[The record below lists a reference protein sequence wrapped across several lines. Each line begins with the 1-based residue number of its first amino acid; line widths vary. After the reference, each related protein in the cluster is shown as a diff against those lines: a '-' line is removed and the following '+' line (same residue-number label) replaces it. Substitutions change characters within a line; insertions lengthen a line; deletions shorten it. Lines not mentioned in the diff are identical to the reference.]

1 MKIKNFLKTGMMLF
15 LTASSIQTIKAQFCN
30 GLTTLTAAADT
41 ITDGS
46 GSANYANNTACSWLI
61 QPSGNPVNI
70 TLTMDSLNLTFFND
84 AVRVYDGTSNAGTLI
99 ANYRNNNL
107 GFPAVANSGSMFV
120 EFATDGFG
128 NAQGW
133 RASYT
138 SGSTNCQPNTVLTA
152 NNGAFTDGTR
162 NGSNYANNIN
172 CEWLIQPII
181 AGLFIDLTFT
191 RFSLATGDS
200 LILYDGIDANAPILA
215 TLVGNATTGPYLS
228 TAGNLFVRFVST
240 SNGPT
245 SNGWRITYNTRSIP
259 TCAGLTT
266 LTSPNGLFSDGSFP
280 QLNYA
285 ENSNCQWLIQPPGA
299 VFVDLQFNYFST
311 EANYDFVTVYQGAN
325 NNGILLGSFSGNNI
339 PASLTSTTGSMFIEF
354 NTDGSVNSTG
364 WEGSYTS
371 SNFANITAAVDTI
384 YLNAGAG
391 STNSFQLSA
400 NSSWT
405 TTDNQSW
412 LISTPVNGTGNQ
424 TINLLA
430 LQGNIGPE
438 RTGQLYINPINGNG
452 GDTVTVIQ
460 RSSGRFLGIPIDT
473 LFFLATG
480 SPFQTFNLQSNVSW
494 SLSNSQ
500 SWISLNPMNGNNN
513 SNPQVSVTDNPT
525 NLIRSGFIVASGSQN
540 AGNDTIY
547 IIQDSLIQ
555 SFSVSPKNILF
566 NYTTGS
572 VDSVQVN
579 ANLSWVLTNL
589 ASWITPSATSG
600 TDSSSVIIT
609 ANTANLSTTDRTT
622 YLYFDAGNGKFLDSV
637 LITQE
642 FLPRNFSVNPT
653 GLTLASP
660 LGSVDSMQVN
670 ANLSWVLTNSTP
682 WITTSTTF
690 GNDST
695 SITITANTSNLT
707 NTDRTA
713 YVYFNA
719 GNGRFIDSV
728 LITQEFLLRNFSVN
742 PTSLTLASPSGN
754 FDSIAVNANL
764 PWTLINSA
772 SWLNTNVTSGND
784 STTVIVSANSSSP
797 TVNSRSATIYF
808 DAGNGQFSDSVEV
821 TQQGLAA
828 FLTGS
833 PDTVFIGI
841 ASGEVATFN
850 IAASGSWTVNSPNN
864 WLVLNTLIGNV
875 NGVLTATATST
886 NSSKNPRVATL
897 TISDTANNLI
907 DTLVIVQ
914 AGTTGNIVI
923 NPSNITLPSS
933 ANGTGSFN
941 VTSDINWSISGK
953 PSWISLSTSS
963 GINNGIVNVSSNS
976 INQTGSNRVA
986 TLLISGLGAV
996 SKAINITQVDANS
1009 TAFLLS
1015 VDTLFVGSTAGS
1027 TADFTVIAYNNWTLT
1042 ESSPWLA
1049 LNKSTGNN
1057 TDIITVLTVSENLF
1071 GTPRFTDVIATSPG
1085 NTNELLVVAQFG
1097 APLDFNFT
1105 PDSLVIGADSAS
1117 FGTFNISSN
1126 LISWNATTAAN
1137 WLRVSPATG
1146 SLTGELTI
1154 TATNPN
1160 TTDRQRSSFIT
1171 ISSAPFIPLQAK
1183 VTQDTVR
1190 SIGINER
1197 LFSDQVKIYPNPS
1210 IGEIN
1215 IKFDKK
1221 IDTDNSSIEVR
1232 DLVGKLVSYE
1242 MRKVSSEHLVF
1253 NFSGLENGFY
1263 FIRINMMSESLTKKV
1278 LLLR

>member
-15 LTASSIQTIKAQFCN
+15 LTAYSIQTIKAQLCN

-46 GSANYANNTACSWLI
+46 GGANYANNTACSWLI
-61 QPSGNPVNI
+61 QPSGNPINI
-70 TLTMDSLNLTFFND
+70 TLTMDSLNLSFFND
-84 AVRVYDGTSNAGTLI
+84 AVRVYDGTSNSDPLI

-138 SGSTNCQPNTVLTA
+138 SDSTNCQPNTVLTT
-152 NNGAFTDGTR
+152 NNGSFTDGTR
-162 NGSNYANNIN
+162 NGSNYANNAN
-172 CEWLIQPII
+172 CEWLIQPVV
-181 AGLFIDLTFT
+181 AGLFIELTFT

-200 LILYDGIDANAPILA
+200 LILYDGIDATAAILA
-215 TLVGNATTGPYLS
+215 TLVGNATTGTYLS
-228 TAGNLFVRFVST
+228 TAGNLFVRFIS
-240 SNGPT
+240 SNNGPT
-245 SNGWRITYNTRSIP
+245 SNGWRITYNTITIP
-259 TCAGLTT
+259 TCSGLTT

-285 ENSNCQWLIQPPGA
+285 DNGNCQWLIQPQGA
-299 VFVDLQFNYFST
+299 AFVDLQFNYFST
-311 EANYDFVTVYQGAN
+311 EANYDFVNVYQGAN
-325 NNGILLGSFSGNNI
+325 NNGILLGTFSGNNI
-339 PASLTSTTGSMFIEF
+339 PPSLTSATGSMFIEF
-354 NTDGSVNSTG
+354 DTDGSVNSTG

-371 SNFANITAAVDTI
+371 SNFANINAAVDTI

-391 STNSFQLSA
+391 STNSFQLNA
-400 NSSWT
+400 NSSWA

-438 RTGQLYINPINGNG
+438 RTGELYINPINGSG

-460 RSSGRFLGIPIDT
+460 RSSGRFLSITIDT
-473 LFFLATG
+473 LLFLAAS
-480 SPFQTFNLQSNVSW
+480 SPSQTFNLQSNVSW

-500 SWISLNPMNGNNN
+500 SWISFNPMNGNNN
-513 SNPQVSVTDNPT
+513 SNPQVNVTNNPT
-525 NLIRSGFIVASGSQN
+525 NQIRSGFIVATGSQN

-555 SFSVSPKNILF
+555 RFSVSPNNILLD
-566 NYTTGS
+566 YTAGS

-579 ANLSWVLTNL
+579 ANLSWVLTNS
-589 ASWITPSATSG
+589 ATWITTSTTFG
-600 TDSSSVIIT
+600 SDSSSITIT
-609 ANTANLSTTDRTT
+609 ANASNLTNTNRTA
-622 YLYFDAGNGKFLDSV
+622 YVYFDAGNGKFIDSV

-653 GLTLASP
+653 
-660 LGSVDSMQVN
+660 
-670 ANLSWVLTNSTP
+670 
-682 WITTSTTF
+682 
-690 GNDST
+690 
-695 SITITANTSNLT
+695 
-707 NTDRTA
+707 
-713 YVYFNA
+713 
-719 GNGRFIDSV
+719 
-728 LITQEFLLRNFSVN
+728 
-742 PTSLTLASPSGN
+742 SLTLASPSGS
-754 FDSIAVNANL
+754 FDSITVNANL
-764 PWTLINSA
+764 PWTLINGA
-772 SWLNTNVTSGND
+772 SWLSTNETSGND
-784 STTVIVSANSSSP
+784 STTFIVSANSSSP
-797 TVNSRSATIYF
+797 TVNSRSTTIYF

-833 PDTVFIGI
+833 PDTVFIGM

-850 IAASGSWTVNSPNN
+850 IAASGSWTVNSPSN
-864 WLVLNTLIGNV
+864 WLVLDTLIGNV
-875 NGVLTATATST
+875 TGILTATTTSI
-886 NSSKNPRVATL
+886 NSSNNPRLATL
-897 TISDTANNLI
+897 TISDTANSLI

-923 NPSNITLPSS
+923 NPSNITLASS
-933 ANGTGSFN
+933 ANSTGSFS

-953 PSWISLSTSS
+953 PSWIDLSASS
-963 GINNGIVNVSSNS
+963 GINNEIVSVNSNS

-986 TLLISGLGAV
+986 TIIISGLGAV

-1009 TAFLLS
+1009 TTFLLS
-1015 VDTLFVGSTAGS
+1015 VDTLFVGSTSGS
-1027 TADFTVIAYNNWTLT
+1027 TADFTVIAYNSWTLT

-1057 TDIITVLTVSENLF
+1057 TDIITVLAVSENLF

-1085 NTNELLVVAQFG
+1085 NANEILVVAQLG

-1126 LISWNATTAAN
+1126 LISWNATTPAN
-1137 WLRVSPATG
+1137 WLNVSPATG
-1146 SLTGELTI
+1146 SLTGDLTV
-1154 TATNPN
+1154 TATKPN
-1160 TTDRQRSSFIT
+1160 TTGQQRSSFIT

-1190 SIGINER
+1190 SIGINET
-1197 LFSDQVKIYPNPS
+1197 LFSNQVKVYPNPS
-1210 IGEIN
+1210 IGEVN
-1215 IKFDKK
+1215 IKFDKE

-1242 MRKVSSEHLVF
+1242 MRKVSGERLVF
-1253 NFSGLENGFY
+1253 DLTGLENGVY
-1263 FIRINMMSESLTKKV
+1263 FIRINMGTESLTKKV
-1278 LLLR
+1278 LLIK

>member
-1 MKIKNFLKTGMMLF
+1 M
-15 LTASSIQTIKAQFCN
+15 
-30 GLTTLTAAADT
+30 
-41 ITDGS
+41 
-46 GSANYANNTACSWLI
+46 
-61 QPSGNPVNI
+61 
-70 TLTMDSLNLTFFND
+70 
-84 AVRVYDGTSNAGTLI
+84 
-99 ANYRNNNL
+99 
-107 GFPAVANSGSMFV
+107 
-120 EFATDGFG
+120 
-128 NAQGW
+128 
-133 RASYT
+133 
-138 SGSTNCQPNTVLTA
+138 
-152 NNGAFTDGTR
+152 
-162 NGSNYANNIN
+162 
-172 CEWLIQPII
+172 
-181 AGLFIDLTFT
+181 
-191 RFSLATGDS
+191 
-200 LILYDGIDANAPILA
+200 
-215 TLVGNATTGPYLS
+215 
-228 TAGNLFVRFVST
+228 
-240 SNGPT
+240 
-245 SNGWRITYNTRSIP
+245 
-259 TCAGLTT
+259 
-266 LTSPNGLFSDGSFP
+266 
-280 QLNYA
+280 
-285 ENSNCQWLIQPPGA
+285 
-299 VFVDLQFNYFST
+299 
-311 EANYDFVTVYQGAN
+311 
-325 NNGILLGSFSGNNI
+325 
-339 PASLTSTTGSMFIEF
+339 
-354 NTDGSVNSTG
+354 
-364 WEGSYTS
+364 
-371 SNFANITAAVDTI
+371 
-384 YLNAGAG
+384 
-391 STNSFQLSA
+391 
-400 NSSWT
+400 
-405 TTDNQSW
+405 
-412 LISTPVNGTGNQ
+412 
-424 TINLLA
+424 LA

-438 RTGQLYINPINGNG
+438 RTGQLYINPINGSG

-460 RSSGRFLGIPIDT
+460 RSSGRFLSIPIDT
-473 LFFLATG
+473 LFFLATV
-480 SPFQTFNLQSNVSW
+480 SPSQTFNLQSNVSW

-500 SWISLNPMNGNNN
+500 SWISVNPMNGNNN
-513 SNPQVSVTDNPT
+513 SNPQVDVTKNQT
-525 NLIRSGFIVASGSQN
+525 NQIRSGFIVATGSQN

-547 IIQDSLIQ
+547 IIQDSLNRI
-555 SFSVSPKNILF
+555 FSVSPKNILLD
-566 NYTTGS
+566 YATGS

-579 ANLSWVLTNL
+579 ANLSWVLTN
-589 ASWITPSATSG
+589 SA
-600 TDSSSVIIT
+600 
-609 ANTANLSTTDRTT
+609 A
-622 YLYFDAGNGKFLDSV
+622 
-637 LITQE
+637 
-642 FLPRNFSVNPT
+642 
-653 GLTLASP
+653 
-660 LGSVDSMQVN
+660 
-670 ANLSWVLTNSTP
+670 

-690 GNDST
+690 GNDSS
-695 SITITANTSNLT
+695 SITITANASNLT

-719 GNGRFIDSV
+719 GNGRFVDSV
-728 LITQEFLLRNFSVN
+728 LITQEFLPRNFSVN

-764 PWTLINSA
+764 PWTLINGA
-772 SWLNTNVTSGND
+772 SWLSTNVTSGND
-784 STTVIVSANSSSP
+784 STTVKVSANSSSP
-797 TVNSRSATIYF
+797 TVNSRSTTIYF

-864 WLVLNTLIGNV
+864 WLVLNTLVGNV
-875 NGVLTATATST
+875 NGILTATTTSINSST
-886 NSSKNPRVATL
+886 NPRIATL

-953 PSWISLSTSS
+953 PTWLNLSTSN
-963 GINNGIVNVSSNS
+963 GINNAVVNVSSNS

-1009 TAFLLS
+1009 TAFSLS

-1027 TADFTVIAYNNWTLT
+1027 TADFTVIAYNNWTLA

-1049 LNKSTGNN
+1049 LNKSTGSN
-1057 TDIITVLTVSENLF
+1057 TDVITALAVSENLF

-1137 WLRVSPATG
+1137 WLNVSPAIG
-1146 SLTGELTI
+1146 SFIGDLKV
-1154 TATNPN
+1154 TATKPN
-1160 TTDRQRSSFIT
+1160 TTSQQRSSFIT

-1210 IGEIN
+1210 IGEVN
-1215 IKFDKK
+1215 IKFDKE

-1263 FIRINMMSESLTKKV
+1263 FIRIHMESKSLTKKV
-1278 LLLR
+1278 LLLK

>member
-30 GLTTLTAAADT
+30 SLTTLTAAADT

-61 QPSGNPVNI
+61 QPGGNPANI
-70 TLTMDSLNLTFFND
+70 TLTMDTLNLTFFND
-84 AVRVYDGTSNAGTLI
+84 AVRVYDGTSNADPLI
-99 ANYRNNNL
+99 ATYRNNNL

-120 EFATDGFG
+120 EFATDGFA

-138 SGSTNCQPNTVLTA
+138 SASANCQPNTILTA

-162 NGSNYANNIN
+162 NGSNYANKIN
-172 CEWLIQPII
+172 CEWLIQPVI
-181 AGLFIDLTFT
+181 AGLFVELTFT

-200 LILYDGIDANAPILA
+200 LILYDGIDATAPILA
-215 TLVGNATTGPYLS
+215 TLVGNATTGTYLS

-240 SNGPT
+240 RNGPT
-245 SNGWRITYNTRSIP
+245 SNGWRIVYNTRTIP
-259 TCAGLTT
+259 SCAGITT

-280 QLNYA
+280 QNNYA

-311 EANYDFVTVYQGAN
+311 EANFDFVTVYQGAN

-364 WEGSYTS
+364 WEGSYSS

-412 LISTPVNGTGNQ
+412 LISTPVNGTANQ

-438 RTGQLYINPINGNG
+438 RTGQLYINPINGSG

-460 RSSGRFLGIPIDT
+460 RSSGRFLSIPIDT
-473 LFFLATG
+473 LFFLATV
-480 SPFQTFNLQSNVSW
+480 SPSQTFNLQSNVSW

-500 SWISLNPMNGNNN
+500 SWISVNPMNGNNN
-513 SNPQVSVTDNPT
+513 SNPQVDVTKNQT
-525 NLIRSGFIVASGSQN
+525 NQIRSGFIVATGSQN

-547 IIQDSLIQ
+547 IIQDSLNRI
-555 SFSVSPKNILF
+555 FSVSPKNILLD
-566 NYTTGS
+566 YATGS

-579 ANLSWVLTNL
+579 ANLSWVLTN
-589 ASWITPSATSG
+589 SA
-600 TDSSSVIIT
+600 
-609 ANTANLSTTDRTT
+609 A
-622 YLYFDAGNGKFLDSV
+622 
-637 LITQE
+637 
-642 FLPRNFSVNPT
+642 
-653 GLTLASP
+653 
-660 LGSVDSMQVN
+660 
-670 ANLSWVLTNSTP
+670 

-690 GNDST
+690 GNDSS
-695 SITITANTSNLT
+695 SITITANASNLT

-719 GNGRFIDSV
+719 GNGRFVDSV
-728 LITQEFLLRNFSVN
+728 LITQEFLPRNFSVN

-764 PWTLINSA
+764 PWTLINGA
-772 SWLNTNVTSGND
+772 SWLSTNVTSGND
-784 STTVIVSANSSSP
+784 STTVKVSANSSSP
-797 TVNSRSATIYF
+797 TVNSRSTTIYF

-864 WLVLNTLIGNV
+864 WLVLNTLVGNV
-875 NGVLTATATST
+875 NGILTATTTSINSST
-886 NSSKNPRVATL
+886 NPRIATL

-953 PSWISLSTSS
+953 PTWLNLSTSN
-963 GINNGIVNVSSNS
+963 GINNAVVNVSSNS

-1049 LNKSTGNN
+1049 LNKSTGSN
-1057 TDIITVLTVSENLF
+1057 TDVITALAVSENLF

-1137 WLRVSPATG
+1137 WLNVSPAIG
-1146 SLTGELTI
+1146 SFIGDLKV
-1154 TATNPN
+1154 TATKPN
-1160 TTDRQRSSFIT
+1160 TTSQQRSSFIT

-1210 IGEIN
+1210 IGEVN
-1215 IKFDKK
+1215 IKFDKE

-1263 FIRINMMSESLTKKV
+1263 FIRIHMESKSLTKKV
-1278 LLLR
+1278 LLLK

>member
-1 MKIKNFLKTGMMLF
+1 MKIINSLRTGLMVL
-15 LTASSIQTIKAQFCN
+15 LTASSIQSIKGQFCN
-30 GLTTLTAAADT
+30 GLTTLTTATDT

-46 GSANYANNTACSWLI
+46 GSANYANNTTCSWLI
-61 QPSGNPVNI
+61 QPGGSPANI
-70 TLTMDSLNLTFFND
+70 TLTMDSLNLSFFRD

-99 ANYRNNNL
+99 ANYRGNNL
-107 GFPAVANSGSMFV
+107 GFPAIANSGSMFV
-120 EFATDGFG
+120 EFTTDGFYT
-128 NAQGW
+128 AEGW

-138 SGSTNCQPNTVLTA
+138 STMANCQPNTILTA

-162 NGSNYANNIN
+162 NGSNYANKIN
-172 CEWLIQPII
+172 CEWLIQP
-181 AGLFIDLTFT
+181 ATPGVFVELTFS
-191 RFSLATGDS
+191 RFSLAAGDS
-200 LILYDGIDANAPILA
+200 LILYDGVDATAPILA
-215 TLVGNATTGPYLS
+215 TLLGNATTGTYLS
-228 TAGNLFVRFVST
+228 SARNLFVRFVST
-240 SNGPT
+240 RNGPT
-245 SNGWRITYNTRSIP
+245 SNGWRIIYNTRTIP

-266 LTSPNGLFSDGSFP
+266 LTSQNGLFNDGSFP

-285 ENSNCQWLIQPPGA
+285 DNANCQWLIQPPGA
-299 VFVDLQFNYFST
+299 LFVNLQFNYFST
-311 EANYDFVTVYQGAN
+311 EATYDFVNVYQGAN
-325 NNGILLGSFSGNNI
+325 NNGILLASFSGNNI
-339 PASLTSTTGSMFIEF
+339 PPSLTSMTGSMFIEF

-371 SNFANITAAVDTI
+371 SNLANITAAVDTI

-412 LISTPVNGTGNQ
+412 LISTPVNGIGNQ

-438 RTGQLYINPINGNG
+438 RTAQLYINPINGSG

-460 RSSGRFLGIPIDT
+460 RSSGRFLSIPIDT

-480 SPFQTFNLQSNVSW
+480 SPSQTFNLQSNVSW
-494 SLSNSQ
+494 NLSNSQ

-513 SNPQVSVTDNPT
+513 SNPQVSVADNPT
-525 NLIRSGFIVASGSQN
+525 NQIRSGFIVASGSQN

-555 SFSVSPKNILF
+555 SFSVSPKNILL

-579 ANLSWVLTNL
+579 ANLSWVLTNS
-589 ASWITPSATSG
+589 ASWITTSATSG
-600 TDSSSVIIT
+600 SDSSSVTIT
-609 ANTANLSTTDRTT
+609 ANASNLTNTDRTA
-622 YLYFDAGNGKFLDSV
+622 YVYFDAGNGKFVDSV

-642 FLPRNFSVNPT
+642 FLPRNFSINP
-653 GLTLASP
+653 S
-660 LGSVDSMQVN
+660 
-670 ANLSWVLTNSTP
+670 
-682 WITTSTTF
+682 
-690 GNDST
+690 
-695 SITITANTSNLT
+695 
-707 NTDRTA
+707 
-713 YVYFNA
+713 
-719 GNGRFIDSV
+719 
-728 LITQEFLLRNFSVN
+728 
-742 PTSLTLASPSGN
+742 SLTLASTLGS

-764 PWTLINSA
+764 PWTLINGA
-772 SWLNTNVTSGND
+772 SWLSTNMTSGND

-797 TVNSRSATIYF
+797 TVNSRSTMIYF

-833 PDTVFIGI
+833 PDTVFIGM

-864 WLVLNTLIGNV
+864 WLVLNAIVGNV
-875 NGVLTATATST
+875 NGIFTATTTSI
-886 NSSKNPRVATL
+886 NSSTSRRIATL

-907 DTLVIVQ
+907 DTLVVVQ
-914 AGTTGNIVI
+914 AGTSGTIVI
-923 NPSNITLPSS
+923 SPSSITLPSS
-933 ANGTGSFN
+933 ANGSGSFN

-953 PSWISLSTSS
+953 PTWLNLSTSN
-963 GINNGIVNVSSNS
+963 GMNNAVINVSSNS
-976 INQTGSNRVA
+976 INQTGADRVA

-996 SKAINITQVDANS
+996 SKTINVTQVDANS

-1015 VDTLFVGSTAGS
+1015 VDTLFVESAAGS
-1027 TADFTVIAYNNWTLT
+1027 TANFTVIASNSWTLT

-1049 LNKSTGNN
+1049 LNKSNGSN
-1057 TDIITVLTVSENLF
+1057 TDVITVLAVSENLF

-1085 NTNELLVVAQFG
+1085 NGNKLLVVAQFG
-1097 APLDFNFT
+1097 APLDFNYA
-1105 PDSLVIGADSAS
+1105 PDSLIIGADSAS
-1117 FGTFNISSN
+1117 FGTFNVGSN

-1154 TATNPN
+1154 TATKPN
-1160 TTDRQRSSFIT
+1160 TTGRQRSSFIT

-1190 SIGINER
+1190 SIGISER
-1197 LFSDQVKIYPNPS
+1197 LFLNQVKIYPNPS
-1210 IGEIN
+1210 IGKIN
-1215 IKFDKK
+1215 IKFDKQ

-1242 MRKVSSEHLVF
+1242 MRRVSGEHLVL
-1253 NFSGLENGFY
+1253 NLSGLENGVY
-1263 FIRINMMSESLTKKV
+1263 FIKLNMGSQSLTRKV
-1278 LLLR
+1278 LLIR